1 MAKEYIAVRKR
12 IIRGFLRGL
21 RSITAYDITITI
33 EHAHDNEWQILLP
46 DKREFLRLIDMG
58 SSGVCLYEV

>member
-46 DKREFLRLIDMG
+46 DKREFLRLIRSTTG
-58 SSGVCLYEV
+58 RIELYEV